1 MLWLSAHLP
10 RIANNKLSWH
20 DTVMSCDCWCLCTVS
35 SQPHKH
41 FDASIWQVLDTI
53 SLDKTSH
60 FRENNPQHAQEK
72 GFSFALTTRLS
83 LSALVQNLPP
93 KTQTKIHMHIT
104 HSPSSFQAKPPANI
118 SCDMLSLLLSSAS
131 TTFTILFTWLQ
142 ECWVILVFM

>member
-1 MLWLSAHLP
+1 MLLLSTHLP

-20 DTVMSCDCWCLCTVS
+20 DTVMSCDCWCLGTVS

-41 FDASIWQVLDTI
+41 FDASIWQVLDTV

-72 GFSFALTTRLS
+72 DFSFALTPRFSQST
-83 LSALVQNLPP
+83 LVPP

-118 SCDMLSLLLSSAS
+118 SCDMLSLLLYSAS
-131 TTFTILFTWLQ
+131 MAFAILLTWLQ
-142 ECWVILVFM
+142 ECWVSLALM